1 MVEEAKHLV
10 AELCTNLY
18 QQGHVSGTGGGISI
32 KVGDR
37 IVMAPSGVQKERMV
51 GDDMFVLDDKG
62 EVIHTPP
69 AKPAPHKPPKLSE
82 CAPLFMSAYDL
93 RQAGAVLHGHSMN
106 AMLATIIHPEKD
118 EFTVTH
124 LEMIKGIAGHGFYDG
139 LTIPIIENTAR
150 ECELT
155 DRLRAA
161 IEKYPRATAVLVRR
175 HGVYVWGDTWIQA
188 KTQFE
193 CYEYLFEAAV
203 KMHQMGLDASRPLVL
218 CTGNVNGLEAS
229 ANILK
234 REKKRQRTEEI
245 LDAKFV
251 VLDIEGTV
259 APMSFVAETLFP
271 YAKSRLWSYFEEE
284 WGSKSVVHDID
295 LLKEHAKQQENPFPA
310 SSASKEEI
318 VKACVGLC
326 EADMKEDKKT
336 TALKSVQGHIWT
348 SGFSKGVL
356 KAPLF
361 SDVPS
366 AIVGWHRQGIK
377 TYIYSSGSRQA
388 QRDLFGHT
396 TVGDLRPYL
405 QGYFDTSSGPKVE
418 AASYENIALS
428 LGADDPSDILF
439 FTDNIKEAQA
449 ADEAGWKVVVTD
461 RPGNQPLPSDSSFKI
476 VQDFNQL

>member
-1 MVEEAKHLV
+1 
-10 AELCTNLY
+10 
-18 QQGHVSGTGGGISI
+18 
-32 KVGDR
+32 
-37 IVMAPSGVQKERMV
+37 
-51 GDDMFVLDDKG
+51 
-62 EVIHTPP
+62 
-69 AKPAPHKPPKLSE
+69 
-82 CAPLFMSAYDL
+82 
-93 RQAGAVLHGHSMN
+93 MN
-106 AMLATIIHPEKD
+106 AMLATVIHPEKD
-118 EFTVTH
+118 EFTVTQ
-124 LEMIKGIAGHGFYDG
+124 LEMIKGIAGHGFYDN

-175 HGVYVWGDTWIQA
+175 HGVYVWGDNWIQA

-203 KMHQMGLDASRPLVL
+203 KMHQMGLDASRPPVV
-218 CTGNVNGLEAS
+218 CNGLE
-229 ANILK
+229 NGNNVLTK
-234 REKKRQRTEEI
+234 RDKKRQRREGI
-245 LDAKFV
+245 LDSKYI

-259 APMSFVAETLFP
+259 APISFVAETLFP
-271 YAKSRLWSYFEEE
+271 YAKSRLSSYFEEE
-284 WGSKSVVHDID
+284 WGSKTVEQDII
-295 LLKEHAKQQENPFPA
+295 LLREHVKKQEKPFPA
-310 SSASKEEI
+310 VSASKDEI
-318 VKACVGLC
+318 IAACVGLC
-326 EADMKEDKKT
+326 EADMMEDKKT

-405 QGYFDTSSGPKVE
+405 QGYFDTSSGPKVLV
-418 AASYENIALS
+418 NLF
-428 LGADDPSDILF
+428 LILI
-439 FTDNIKEAQA
+439 D
-449 ADEAGWKVVVTD
+449 
-461 RPGNQPLPSDSSFKI
+461 
-476 VQDFNQL
+476 